1 MGRQRGTTLWAM
13 TMKIQNRS
21 AKQRVDE
28 GEKKKCEGKRKKEE
42 KPERERERRK
52 KKEKYR
58 SEERRVG
65 KEC

>member
-1 MGRQRGTTLWAM
+1 MGRQRGTTSWAM

-42 KPERERERRK
+42 KPERERER
-52 KKEKYR
+52 ENIFLME
-58 SEERRVG
+58 EEREIIFFNG
-65 KEC
+65 K